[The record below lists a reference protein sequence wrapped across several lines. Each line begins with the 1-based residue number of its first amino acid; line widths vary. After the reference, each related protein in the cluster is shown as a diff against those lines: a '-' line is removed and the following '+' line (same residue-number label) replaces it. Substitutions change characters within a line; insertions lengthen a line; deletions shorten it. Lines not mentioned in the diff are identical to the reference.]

1 MHMSENIAPSGKR
14 PPGMHLEKQGM
25 VRIFGIEKLL
35 DWLLVVAMFIRLTN
49 TGEALRSTLWRT

>member
-1 MHMSENIAPSGKR
+1 MAAIR
-14 PPGMHLEKQGM
+14 PT

-49 TGEALRSTLWRT
+49 TGEAERSTPGPT